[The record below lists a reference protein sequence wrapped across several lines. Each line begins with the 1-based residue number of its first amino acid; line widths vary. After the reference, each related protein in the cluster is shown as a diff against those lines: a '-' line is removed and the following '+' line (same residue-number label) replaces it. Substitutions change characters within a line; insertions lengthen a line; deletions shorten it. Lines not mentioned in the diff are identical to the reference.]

1 MRPLTP
7 YQTQIARA
15 VLGSVLKEEGR
26 FFTVEM
32 ARGAGAREV
41 SAQLELLLLTLG
53 VHTGARMVKVVPPGD
68 CGHALRLVER
78 LESRAQAHV
87 YLREAGVVRSGRAE
101 QRFVAPDDIESLPP
115 RISLIE
121 VADAERW
128 TTAFY
133 EEHVLPLAR
142 ASGATVVLYGRP
154 WNGGTWFE
162 RTKQANEEAERA
174 GRAPLHFRVARQAA
188 AAHLPGYGAAAVREA
203 ARLGD
208 DDYRVAS
215 GLELRPMAALSPLLT
230 AAQESALE
238 GEFRRR
244 RAPGAGICYAASV
257 NVTWL
262 PQPRTSPALLA
273 EEDAEAVV
281 TIAVHCPGEGQSR
294 VVEHLFLHAA
304 DGPGLAW
311 ELAKALRGEW
321 RCSRVAAALPANGGE
336 PARAMRLLLT
346 QAIGA
351 DALRWARVPSG
362 AELLALADAAE
373 EGRVAVYVDD
383 GSPERRAL
391 AHELREARVERRGDG
406 TLGVRQAA
414 GNAGLLEGLALLA
427 ADIRGGQRGVTERTL
442 ARAS

>member
-7 YQTQIARA
+7 YQAEIARA
-15 VLGSVLKEEGR
+15 VLASVLKEEGR

-53 VHTGARMVKVVPPGD
+53 VHAGARMVKVVPPGD
-68 CGHALRLVER
+68 CAHALRLVER
-78 LESRAQAHV
+78 LESRAQPHV
-87 YLREAGVVRSGRAE
+87 YLREAGMVRAGRAE
-101 QRFVAPDDIESLPP
+101 QRFVSPDDLAAVPSRL
-115 RISLIE
+115 SLIE

-128 TTAFY
+128 TSAFF
-133 EEHVLPLAR
+133 EEEVLPLAR

-154 WNGGTWFE
+154 WNGSTWFE
-162 RTKQANEEAERA
+162 RAKQANEEAERVGA
-174 GRAPLHFRVARQAA
+174 APLHFRVARQAA

-203 ARLGD
+203 ARLGN

-215 GLELRPMAALSPLLT
+215 GLDLRPMAALSPLLT
-230 AAQESALE
+230 AAQQAALD
-238 GEFRRR
+238 GDFRRR
-244 RAPGAGICYAASV
+244 RAPGAGVRYAASV
-257 NVTWL
+257 NVTRL
-262 PQPRTSPALLA
+262 PQPRSSPHLLA

-281 TIAVHCPGEGQSR
+281 TLAVHCPGEAQAR

-321 RCSRVAAALPANGGE
+321 RCSRVVAALPANGGE
-336 PARAMRLLLT
+336 PARAMRRLLT

-351 DALRWARVPSG
+351 KALQWARVPSG
-362 AELLALADAAE
+362 AELLALADAVG
-373 EGRVAVYVDD
+373 EGRVAVYADD

-391 AHELREARVERRGDG
+391 AHELREAKVERRADG

-414 GNAGLLEGLALLA
+414 GGAGLLECLALLA
-427 ADIRGGQRGVTERTL
+427 ADARGVERGERERTL